1 MERLLGAT
9 IDPQVA
15 NALLEE
21 AGDRDCPV
29 KFDGFGRITRFA
41 RSSIH
46 QLPPGLVDRL
56 EAAIIR
62 PLSQTNSQA
71 PRTAARAERDL
82 LVRALHLLHSH
93 GGADAAQLAKEARQL
108 FLSSSFSREA
118 VAAFLKQAAQR
129 LDADALLQDQFTKLH
144 ADASKPISMA
154 QRVDNIHGRSFE
166 SFLIEDL
173 VLAAPPGV
181 LKAAHDVGEGMLDT
195 LDDLFSGERDALMHE
210 LVQQLSADPRPWFVH
225 SPSMQAFARAPSM
238 ATFAACLADT
248 STGMEAIKVVHLAQR
263 FVLALN
269 NVSERGEMARPR
281 WYEQCLD
288 FYSDFLQPQKPQT
301 RVALDVPPQNPGNWL
316 HYQPNASAIETPRHG
331 MNWTHYRM
339 PNPAKLSLSERDS
352 LLRGQ
357 TVINGL
363 SGQAT
368 MVSFFAQH
376 LARNN
381 PALSLPE
388 VHLATM
394 MCLVFDGGHS
404 TEEVLATVDA
414 LKGFHS
420 PEAVAPGPASGF
432 RGGYEAI
439 ADLASDE
446 ADRQA
451 LRDRMDAAID
461 RMISYHAEHVS

>member
-1 MERLLGAT
+1 M
-9 IDPQVA
+9 
-15 NALLEE
+15 
-21 AGDRDCPV
+21 
-29 KFDGFGRITRFA
+29 
-41 RSSIH
+41 
-46 QLPPGLVDRL
+46 DRL
-56 EAAIIR
+56 EAAVIR

-93 GGADAAQLAKEARQL
+93 GGARTAHLAEQARQL

-118 VAAFLKQAAQR
+118 VAAFLKQGAQR
-129 LDADALLQDQFTKLH
+129 LAADSLLQDQFTKLH
-144 ADASKPISMA
+144 ADAMKPVSMA
-154 QRVDNIHGRSFE
+154 QRADNIHGRTFE
-166 SFLIEDL
+166 SLLVEDL
-173 VLAAPPGV
+173 VLHAPPGV
-181 LKAAHDVGEGMLDT
+181 LKAAHDVGEGILDT
-195 LDDLFSGERDALMHE
+195 LDDLYSGERHALMHE
-210 LVQQLSADPRPWFVH
+210 LVEQLAADPRPWFVH
-225 SPSMQAFARAPSM
+225 SPSMQAFAREPSM
-238 ATFAACLADT
+238 AGFTACLADT
-248 STGMEAIKVVHLAQR
+248 STGMEAIKVIYMAQR
-263 FVLALN
+263 FVLAIN
-269 NVSERGEMARPR
+269 NVSERGGMARPE

-288 FYSDFLQPQKPQT
+288 FYTDFLRPQKPKT
-301 RVALDVPPQNPGNWL
+301 SGALDVPPQNPGNWL
-316 HYQPNASAIETPRHG
+316 HYQPNASVIETPRVG
-331 MNWTHYRM
+331 MNWNNYRM
-339 PNPAKLSLSERDS
+339 PNPAELSLSETDS

-376 LARNN
+376 LARNR
-381 PALSLPE
+381 PTLSLPDI
-388 VHLATM
+388 HLATM

-439 ADLASDE
+439 AELASDD

-461 RMISYHAEHVS
+461 RMLGYHAEHVS